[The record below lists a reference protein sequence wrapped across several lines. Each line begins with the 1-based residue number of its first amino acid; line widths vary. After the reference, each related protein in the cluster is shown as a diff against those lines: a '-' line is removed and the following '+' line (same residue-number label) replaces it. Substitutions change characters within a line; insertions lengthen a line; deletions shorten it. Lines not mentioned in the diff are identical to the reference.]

1 MTKDE
6 IKFAIDTTISMAK
19 AAEKLNLKFTT
30 FKKKATTLGLYRP
43 NQGRKGIKREE
54 YEDNNIRISLND
66 ILEGKFPDYPRCHL
80 KRRLLK
86 EGIIINK
93 CEICNIDKWNGKEL
107 TCQLDHIDGDGKN
120 NKLENLRMLCPNC
133 HSQTETF
140 SGKKNRK

>member
-1 MTKDE
+1 MELVLHT
-6 IKFAIDTTISMAK
+6 A
-19 AAEKLNLKFTT
+19 L
-30 FKKKATTLGLYRP
+30 R
-43 NQGRKGIKREE
+43 RRV
-54 YEDNNIRISLND
+54 IRVRVPCSAHVT
-66 ILEGKFPDYPRCHL
+66 RCHL